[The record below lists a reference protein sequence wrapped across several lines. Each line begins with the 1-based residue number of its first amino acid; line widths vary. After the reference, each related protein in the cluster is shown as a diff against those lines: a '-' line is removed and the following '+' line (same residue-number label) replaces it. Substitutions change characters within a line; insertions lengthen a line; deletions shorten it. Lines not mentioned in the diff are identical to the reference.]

1 MTQHTIM
8 KTDMGKSLIWRAD
21 IMTIRPNKLWN
32 LGNQFDF
39 WLTLIET
46 GPETEKN
53 EISLEN

>member
-1 MTQHTIM
+1 M